1 VVCDSTPV
9 QTTAL
14 TARSW
19 LIASEILL
27 LAATLVLVAG
37 LLGELP
43 ESRTWKSRNKVAK
56 VAVVLGVVG
65 ELFGDAGIFETSARL
80 QTLEGIAIGTANE
93 QAGKAF
99 KAAEQ
104 LRSENLQLE
113 AQIAPRNLTPEDMHR
128 IADVLRS
135 FSGRQLTIKPYVS
148 DAEGFRLGMLINR
161 ALAPTGIISSPGLL
175 YPVPDQL

>member
-1 VVCDSTPV
+1 MLF
-9 QTTAL
+9 L
-14 TARSW
+14 TSLSESNARSW

-27 LAATLVLVAG
+27 LAATLVLVVG

-43 ESRTWKSRNKVAK
+43 ESRTWKSRIWYKLAK

-80 QTLEGIAIGTANE
+80 QTLEGIAVGTANE

-148 DAEGFRLGMLINR
+148 MQR
-161 ALAPTGIISSPGLL
+161 ASAWRC
-175 YPVPDQL
+175 